1 MNKENKYFVEL
12 LETNGQ
18 FKVNLAKKLVGVN
31 QFKRHWQRIVA
42 RNMARELN
50 RSSLVIK

>member
-18 FKVNLAKKLVGVN
+18 FKVNLAKKLIPLNQHKNTWKRVN
-31 QFKRHWQRIVA
+31 A
-42 RNMARELN
+42 RNVARELN
-50 RSSLVIK
+50 VGKLVIK